1 MRPFFRILPV
11 LVGFIL
17 LGYLFWVG
25 VFHTVR
31 IEEREVGP
39 YTLLYKAQTGDYR
52 QIGEVLEEVLGACKS
67 AGVDAYF
74 GFGIYHDDPSVT
86 PIEELRSEAGVILK
100 ETSVALAE
108 EKLKGRFEMRE
119 FPKIRA
125 IVSEF
130 PFRNFMSII
139 VGIYKV
145 YPELEKER
153 EARGFPKGYAMEIYD
168 PGTKI
173 LYVMP
178 IPTP

>member
-1 MRPFFRILPV
+1 M
-11 LVGFIL
+11 VGFIL

-52 QIGEVLEEVLGACKS
+52 QIGDVLEEVLEACRS
-67 AGVDAYF
+67 AGVDAHY

-86 PIEELRSEAGVILK
+86 PIEELRSEAGVVLK
-100 ETSVALAE
+100 ESSVALAE
-108 EKLKGRFEMRE
+108 EKLKGKFEMRE
-119 FPKIRA
+119 FPRIRA
-125 IVSEF
+125 VVSEF

-145 YPELEKER
+145 YPVLEKER
-153 EARGFPKGYAMEIYD
+153 EARGFARGYALEIYD

-178 IPTP
+178 IPNP